1 MTTVFNTFY
10 ILKQYLNI
18 LELYMKRVEKENKS

>member
-10 ILKQYLNI
+10 IKAI
-18 LELYMKRVEKENKS
+18 LEYIGVIYDESRERINKS